1 VAKLPEGRL
10 VVSDKRSTEFSTAF
24 GRLIALYR
32 STPAAAKDAAPL
44 LADAVRLVTMA
55 SLSIEAGIH
64 RSGEYDTAN
73 LRSHLLRRQI
83 ELLTIAAGATA
94 DTLEALARALGG
106 DGPLPDDPALGY
118 EMVATLV
125 PESVAHVMPS
135 TKPTERAGLVLM
147 GPADESVEDNE
158 LGSSGLGAEI
168 AALTE
173 AVAMARAR
181 GAWTEALH
189 AAQALVRLAS
199 RAPELDRRT
208 VSIMA
213 RRALSRPVLQGI
225 IDFAVRAPE
234 EQPRA
239 AEVLQWRGV
248 EAAELMV
255 DVVRRTESPVPH
267 RFLLDALAR
276 MPAAV
281 PLLLPLLTSSHWH
294 EVRHSAEV
302 LGRLMQPEA
311 LPPLKTLL
319 AHPDERVR
327 AAALDAL
334 SRYPG
339 AAAVE
344 AMRSGLAHP
353 NRSTRLEAARAIG
366 RRGGGALAMPLLAA
380 LELEKDAPTWHAML
394 LALANI
400 EAPEAAAALASVALT
415 KRGLLSRGGFSPA
428 QRLEVVAALA
438 GAPTRAARTAL
449 ARVAREADREVGAA
463 ARVALERAGT
473 GAPGG

>member
-1 VAKLPEGRL
+1 MADERVAKFAEM
-10 VVSDKRSTEFSTAF
+10 F
-24 GRLIALYR
+24 GRLIAAYR
-32 STPAAAKDAAPL
+32 AGTPSPRDAAAL
-44 LADAVRLVTMA
+44 LGKLVWLVGTGPVAV
-55 SLSIEAGIH
+55 EAGIF

-73 LRSHLLRRQI
+73 LRSHLLRRQV
-83 ELLTIAAGATA
+83 EVLTIAAGATA

-106 DGPLPDDPALGY
+106 DGSLPEDPALGY
-118 EMVATLV
+118 EMVAALV
-125 PESVAHVMPS
+125 PASVPYVKPS
-135 TKPTERAGLVLM
+135 PQPTERAGLVLM
-147 GPADESVEDNE
+147 GPADESAEDDE
-158 LGSSGLGAEI
+158 VGSSGLGAEI
-168 AALTE
+168 TALTD
-173 AVAMARAR
+173 AVATARAR

-189 AAQALVRLAS
+189 AAQALVRLVT

-208 VSIMA
+208 VAIMA

-234 EQPRA
+234 EQSRA

-248 EAAELMV
+248 DAAELMV
-255 DVVRRTESPVPH
+255 DVIRRTESPVPH
-267 RFLLDALAR
+267 RFLLDALGR

-281 PLLLPLLTSSHWH
+281 PLLLPLLASPHWH

-311 LPPLKTLL
+311 LAPLKTLL

-344 AMRSGLAHP
+344 AMRSGLGHP

-380 LELEKDAPTWHAML
+380 LEHERDGATWHAML

-400 EAPEAAAALASVALT
+400 EAPEAAAALASVALK

-428 QRLEVVAALA
+428 QRLDVVAALA
-438 GAPTRAARTAL
+438 ASPTRASRTAL
-449 ARVAREADREVGAA
+449 TRVAREADREVAAA
-463 ARVALERAGT
+463 ARAALERAG
-473 GAPGG
+473 AALPGG

>member
-1 VAKLPEGRL
+1 VADQR
-10 VVSDKRSTEFSTAF
+10 VAAFAAAF

-32 STPAAAKDAAPL
+32 SASASAQDAAPL
-44 LADAVRLVTMA
+44 LAEAVRLVA
-55 SLSIEAGIH
+55 KAPLSVEAGIH
-64 RSGEYDTAN
+64 RSGEYDAAN
-73 LRSHLLRRQI
+73 LRSHLLRRQV

-94 DTLEALARALGG
+94 GTLEALARALGG
-106 DGPLPDDPALGY
+106 DGALPDDPTLAY

-125 PESVAHVMPS
+125 PESVAHVTPS
-135 TKPTERAGLVLM
+135 VRPTERAGLVLM
-147 GPADESVEDNE
+147 GPTDESVEEDD

-168 AALTE
+168 TALTE
-173 AVAMARAR
+173 AVATARAR

-189 AAQALVRLAS
+189 AAQALVRLAT
-199 RAPELDRRT
+199 RAPEMDRRT
-208 VSIMA
+208 VAIMA

-281 PLLLPLLTSSHWH
+281 PLLLPLLSSSHWH

-311 LPPLKTLL
+311 LAPLKGLL
-319 AHPDERVR
+319 AHSDERVR

-353 NRSTRLEAARAIG
+353 NRGTRLEAARAIG
-366 RRGGGALAMPLLAA
+366 HRGGGALAMPLLAA
-380 LELEKDAPTWHAML
+380 LETEKDAPTWHAML

-400 EAPEAAAALASVALT
+400 EAPEAAAALASVALK

-428 QRLEVVAALA
+428 QRLDVVAALA
-438 GAPTRAARTAL
+438 AAPTRAARTAL
-449 ARVAREADREVGAA
+449 TRVAREADREVGAA
-463 ARVALERAGT
+463 ARAALERAGAA
-473 GAPGG
+473 APGG